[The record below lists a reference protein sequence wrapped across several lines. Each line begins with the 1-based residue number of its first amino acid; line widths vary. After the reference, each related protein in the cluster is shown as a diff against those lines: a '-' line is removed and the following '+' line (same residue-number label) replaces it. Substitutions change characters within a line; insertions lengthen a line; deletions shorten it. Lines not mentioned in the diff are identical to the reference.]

1 MIPGPAL
8 SMHLP
13 KQFSLYNNA
22 LFDIIISKVLYFIQ
36 EVMHMALNDNTNPD
50 HGIIDSFIKVR
61 KKRHMSQAEVAKKAG
76 MQQAAIGRIENKST
90 SPRLD
95 TLLKMLDTM
104 GYTLAIVPSFKG
116 PASEITLDIN
126 STLDLLRE
134 EDLKRI
140 KAYADAV
147 NEEDLRK
154 RKEAFQK
161 TLTMSRPM
169 DIGYDDKATLEAEL
183 RRKYGFTD

>member
-13 KQFSLYNNA
+13 KQFSLYNNV

-147 NEEDLRK
+147 KEEDK
-154 RKEAFQK
+154 RQRMEAFEDM
-161 TLTMSRPM
+161 MSLCRPI
-169 DIGYDDKATLEAEL
+169 DIGDDYKAILEEEL
-183 RRKYGFTD
+183 RRKHGYTD